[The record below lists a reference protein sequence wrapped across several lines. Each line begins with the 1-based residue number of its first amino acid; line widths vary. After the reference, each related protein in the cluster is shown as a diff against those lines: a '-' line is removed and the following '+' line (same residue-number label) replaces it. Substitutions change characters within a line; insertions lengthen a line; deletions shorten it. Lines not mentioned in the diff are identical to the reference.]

1 MRETSCNGIAAKVFT
16 SLPVYRLNRGI
27 HAPSD
32 ACSTYLLAPRQKV
45 TRTLAAS
52 RQLPASRFR
61 TYVGTNFFLDGKAA
75 SLPAPVL
82 KINTIHIA
90 RARFLM
96 RFKNGMERA
105 LYCIDC

>member
-1 MRETSCNGIAAKVFT
+1 MLETSCNGIAAKVFT

-61 TYVGTNFFLDGKAA
+61 TYVGTNLFWTVRQQVFL
-75 SLPAPVL
+75 LL
-82 KINTIHIA
+82 
-90 RARFLM
+90 F
-96 RFKNGMERA
+96 
-105 LYCIDC
+105 